1 MWAFSKYCVQFSVT
15 VRCGR
20 GARRLPETTPG
31 PVLVTQCVTM
41 TGYGSVGTDPRS
53 DANVVSGNRDCADPR
68 GARGAN
74 GNCSVT
80 YFLDPTGS
88 IALTLSNE
96 LWQMSQLCFSKR
108 KIRRRNRDSG
118 GGLLLLRGR
127 LHRQNP
133 LLHSRQT
140 LRQRQRVRKEP

>member
-1 MWAFSKYCVQFSVT
+1 MGLLQILCSILCNCQVWT
-15 VRCGR
+15 WGR
-20 GARRLPETTPG
+20 ETATDYARN
-31 PVLVTQCVTM
+31 CVTM

-53 DANVVSGNRDCADPR
+53 DANVVSGNKDCADPR
-68 GARGAN
+68 GGGAD

-118 GGLLLLRGR
+118 GGLLLLRGW

>member
-1 MWAFSKYCVQFSVT
+1 MGLLQILCSILCNCQVWT
-15 VRCGR
+15 WGR
-20 GARRLPETTPG
+20 ETARDYARN
-31 PVLVTQCVTM
+31 CVTM

-127 LHRQNP
+127 LHRQSP
-133 LLHSRQT
+133 QLHPRQR
-140 LRQRQRVRKEP
+140 LRQRSRMPKEP